1 MYPDCGGE
9 AASPSSVPS
18 RSRRCVHRPA
28 SCGSLCPEFLENRG
42 GNGQNEPQRQARCT
56 QRLAGCTQQ
65 LAGCT
70 QQLAGRTQQRS
81 YCTGVVHCVIISTN
95 ALTERSCASLVAAK
109 RGRVTGC
116 KPTRCDEASSSLPS
130 SNLNGRLSQGVSLS
144 RGAAAWA
151 ISGQR
156 GLVGRKPAGQT
167 RWYRGFLPSLGREE
181 SPRTVFLLSSQNR
194 GRPARAVRSGKEE
207 HGSHR

>member
-9 AASPSSVPS
+9 AASPPSAPS

-42 GNGQNEPQRQARCT
+42 GNGQCEPQRRAR
-56 QRLAGCTQQ
+56 
-65 LAGCT
+65 CT

-167 RWYRGFLPSLGREE
+167 RWYRGFYRPWAEKKA
-181 SPRTVFLLSSQNR
+181 R
-194 GRPARAVRSGKEE
+194 GRFFVIKPKSGPPCTGGAIRKGRAWVSSMIFRRS
-207 HGSHR
+207 RRRRQP